1 MQGVPSTA
9 IREISLMKEV
19 QHPNVVKIRDIVH
32 DESRLYMIMD
42 YLDYDLK
49 KKLEI
54 NGMPFSAA

>member
-1 MQGVPSTA
+1 VPSTA

-32 DESRLYMIMD
+32 DESRLYLIMD

-54 NGMPFSAA
+54 NGFPFTS